1 MKILFVTHRLPCP
14 ADRGCKIRS
23 AALLYGLAQRHDVWC
38 AGFLDNHADRE
49 LQAEVARSLSE
60 LGGLCRGVTAVPF
73 KAGLAGY
80 RALGGLMRGSTATE
94 SYFASRPLRNALQIW
109 SREIG
114 FDAVF
119 AFSSGI
125 APVALEVSADRRV
138 LCMDDLDSRKWAELG
153 AGARWPM
160 RRVYSTE
167 ARRLAEREQQWISRF
182 DATLMVS
189 RREADLVSAPALRA
203 KVHVVPPI
211 LPGLHPENPIT
222 PVVETDPVVG
232 FLGVMDYAPNVDA
245 ACWFAREI
253 WPRVRRQCNDARFM
267 IVGRSPAPAVREL
280 TSDERVTVTGTV
292 PSIDP
297 YLAQMRVHV
306 APLRIARGVQIKVL
320 TAMAAGR
327 PCVVTSC
334 VAEGLGARAG
344 RDLLV
349 ADSPAVFAAAVIDLL
364 EHPEKAQAI
373 GRAGQAFVQRYDRE
387 QVIGR
392 IENLLGGAVAEDSD
406 ACGCESAL
414 VPASD
419 GAPLEDTALALC

>member
-23 AALLYGLAQRHDVWC
+23 AALLYGLARRHEVWC

-49 LQAEVARSLSE
+49 LQAEVRRSIDE
-60 LGGLCRGVTAVPF
+60 LGRLCRGVLAVPF
-73 KAGLAGY
+73 RASLAGY
-80 RALGGLMRGSTATE
+80 RALGGMIRGSTATE
-94 SYFASRPLRNALQIW
+94 SYFASRPLRDGLRTW
-109 SREIG
+109 SRDVG

-125 APVALEVSADRRV
+125 APPALEAAANRRV
-138 LCMDDLDSRKWAELG
+138 LCMDDLDSRKWAELA

-160 RRVYSTE
+160 RTIYATE
-167 ARRLAEREQQWISRF
+167 ARRLARLENEWIARF

-189 RREADLVSAPALRA
+189 RREADLVGDPELRS
-203 KVHVVPPI
+203 KVHVIPPI
-211 LPGLHPENPIT
+211 LPALAASSPSSAVAKTG
-222 PVVETDPVVG
+222 PVVG
-232 FLGVMDYAPNVDA
+232 FLGVMDYGPNVDA

-253 WPRVRRQCNDARFM
+253 WPRVRRQCDAARLM
-267 IVGRSPAPAVREL
+267 IVGRSPAPSVREL
-280 TSDERVTVTGTV
+280 ARDESVTVTGTV
-292 PSIDP
+292 PGIEP
-297 YLAQMRVHV
+297 YLDQMRVHV

-320 TAMAAGR
+320 TAMAAAR

-349 ADSPAVFAAAVIDLL
+349 ADSPAGFAAAVIDLL

-373 GRAGQAFVQRYDRE
+373 GRAGQRFARQHDPE
-387 QVIGR
+387 QVIR
-392 IENLLGGAVAEDSD
+392 RVEELLGAATDDGERCCAEST
-406 ACGCESAL
+406 S
-414 VPASD
+414 VSASD
-419 GAPLEDTALALC
+419 GSPQEGTALALC